1 MRICICGGGSLGH
14 VCAGVLSSHKD
25 CSVNLYTNHPQQWK
39 HDITITDI
47 NGKNIQGK
55 LDVIS
60 ANAQEALDNCDIV
73 LLCLPGFLIEKTL
86 QEIKS
91 YTKGKKVGSI
101 VSSTGFFFMAHDIL
115 EKDSELF
122 GFQRVPFIARV
133 DQYGKSANLLGN
145 KPQVA
150 VATENIEKADNFRR
164 TIETL
169 FDTPTILLNSFY
181 EAALTNSNPILHTGR
196 LYSLFH
202 GKETV
207 HFDHNILFY
216 KEWTNES
223 SQTLIQMDEEF
234 FRLLGSLGLDKGSIP
249 SLLEYYESTDAASL
263 TNKIRSITA
272 FQNILSPMKET
283 PLGWMADFES
293 RYFSEDFPFGLR
305 FIKNLA
311 TEKGIA
317 TPTIDKVLTWGMEW
331 VEKKEA

>member
-14 VCAGVLSSHKD
+14 VCAGVLSSHND
-25 CSVNLYTNHPQQWK
+25 CSVNLYTKHPQQWK
-39 HDITITDI
+39 HDIVITDF
-47 NGKNIQGK
+47 NNKVIQGR

-60 ANAQEALDNCDIV
+60 ANAQVAMENCDTI

-86 QEIKS
+86 REIKP
-91 YTKGKKVGSI
+91 YIKGKNVGSI
-101 VSSTGFFFMAHDIL
+101 VSSTGFFFMSHDVL
-115 EKDSELF
+115 GDEAKLF

-133 DQYGKSANLLGN
+133 DQYGQSANLLGY
-145 KPQVA
+145 KPKVA
-150 VATENIEKADNFRR
+150 IATENIGNADEFRQ

-169 FDTPTILLNSFY
+169 FNTPTTLLNSFY

-202 GKETV
+202 GKETEF
-207 HFDHNILFY
+207 FDHNILFY
-216 KEWTNES
+216 KEWTDES
-223 SQTLIQMDEEF
+223 SQTLIQMDGEF
-234 FRLLGSLGLDKGSIP
+234 FRLLNSLGLDKGSIP

-263 TNKIRSITA
+263 TNKIRSIAA

-283 PLGWMADFES
+283 SEGWLVDFEN

-311 TEKGIA
+311 KEKGIV
-317 TPTIDKVLTWGMEW
+317 TPTIDKVLDWGMEW
-331 VEKKEA
+331 IGKRN